1 MIGIHVHSLLSNLEL
16 LSSIIFQSVKSEVLE
31 ITREGHLITLPSTLR
46 FLNTQHAILTFMC
59 TAK

>member
-46 FLNTQHAILTFMC
+46 FLNTQHAI
-59 TAK
+59 